1 MFFEGGKEN
10 ALQARVESNNMC
22 PTFWPRDSEVVREEQ
37 PSIWEKPCPQGES
50 AFNHSRK
57 VRKISRPEVEENE
70 ISLMTNCGFQ
80 KAQGKPSRGEEK
92 IGLEK
97 MIYIAVWESKPSN

>member
-10 ALQARVESNNMC
+10 DLQAGVESNNMC

-50 AFNHSRK
+50 ALNHSRK
-57 VRKISRPEVEENE
+57 VRKTSRPEVEENA
-70 ISLMTNCGFQ
+70 IFLMTNCGFQ
-80 KAQGKPSRGEEK
+80 KAQGKPSRGRGENRVRK
-92 IGLEK
+92 DDIHSCMGIK
-97 MIYIAVWESKPSN
+97 AQ

>member
-10 ALQARVESNNMC
+10 DLQAGVESNNMC

-50 AFNHSRK
+50 ALNHSRK
-57 VRKISRPEVEENE
+57 VRKTSRPEVEENE
-70 ISLMTNCGFQ
+70 IFLMTNWGFQ
-80 KAQGKPSRGEEK
+80 KAQGKPSRGRGENRVRK
-92 IGLEK
+92 DDIHSCMGIK
-97 MIYIAVWESKPSN
+97 AQ